1 MNQPAIDKAI
11 VDAVDH
17 FHQQNPSQLAEGS
30 ALRIDGLNVS
40 IRGNPILTDVSFDVP
55 QRSITCIIGPS
66 GCGKTTL
73 LRSLN
78 RLHDHTAGITVT
90 GRVTID
96 GKDIYAP
103 GVDVASLRRRMGLLA
118 QRPTVLPMSVFEN
131 VAYGP
136 RLYGVNQ
143 KVLIHAIVERNLK
156 AVGLWNEVHERLH
169 SPAGHLSVGQ
179 QQRLCLARALAV
191 QPAIILG
198 DEATSALDPLST
210 LTIEELLVR
219 LKQQLSIILVTHT
232 LRQARR
238 IADYVVFM
246 YMGRM
251 VEAGPANQ
259 IFNQPAHELTKK
271 FVAGSIG

>member
-1 MNQPAIDKAI
+1 M
-11 VDAVDH
+11 
-17 FHQQNPSQLAEGS
+17 
-30 ALRIDGLNVS
+30 S
-40 IRGNPILTDVSFDVP
+40 IRGNPILTDVTFDVP

-78 RLHDHTAGITVT
+78 RLHDHTAGIRVA

-96 GKDIYAP
+96 GSDIYAP

-136 RLYGVNQ
+136 RIYGVNQ
-143 KVLIHAIVERNLK
+143 KALVHAIVERNLK
-156 AVGLWNEVHERLH
+156 AVGLWNEVFERLH

-210 LTIEELLVR
+210 QTIEELLVR

-238 IADYVVFM
+238 IADYAVFM

-259 IFNQPAHELTKK
+259 IFNQPQHELTKK